1 MNPFAP
7 EMFPKTLHWK
17 YFRLLAVVSLGFL
30 MIPSSSSSAVGER
43 RIKGCVEVAVYVKK
57 MAIEGMTIDLRL
69 VSNIID
75 CIKELHRLY
84 RTNNWKEIHNMI
96 PNAVREVLHNA
107 QNIGGKALA
116 VATITQSL
124 FLMPLYS
131 LFKAV
136 DMFHQAMT
144 LGIEYKEYEE
154 ELERL
159 QVELELTIDQIHNEL
174 LPNWEHS
181 STTAL
186 QETSTEVLRKLDR
199 FYADLKQLARNIKS
213 DIDRSL
219 SNRDRAVVSA
229 LGSVFLLV
237 TSLGTG
243 NIPVAVFSGVAT
255 ITSLASNAALV
266 EAIHRLES
274 LQHEVETTCNEV
286 KEYRSRLVQIRN
298 EISRTPRAPTSDLT
312 VVVFLVTAFTLSLV
326 YLVLVVS
333 RETVVDRLPTGKTG
347 TGRRLQKGRIGTR
360 QRDKR
365 APRVRSAPAGIARF
379 RTRRV
384 LRIKNNQWHKIA
396 PNRETVQFLSIRNR
410 SRTTMTASSII
421 RLRQNS
427 MYLMVPM

>member
-1 MNPFAP
+1 MDPFAP
-7 EMFPKTLHWK
+7 EMFRKTLHWK

-43 RIKGCVEVAVYVKK
+43 RMKGCVEVAIYVKK

-84 RTNNWKEIHNMI
+84 RTNNWKEIHSMI
-96 PNAVREVLHNA
+96 PNAVRDVLHNA

-243 NIPVAVFSGVAT
+243 NVPGAVFSGVAI
-255 ITSLASNAALV
+255 ITSLVSNAALV

-286 KEYRSRLVQIRN
+286 KEYRSRLVH

-333 RETVVDRLPTGKTG
+333 RETAVDRLPTGKTG
-347 TGRRLQKGRIGTR
+347 TGRGLQKGRVGTR

-365 APRVRSAPAGIARF
+365 APRVRSVPTGIARF
-379 RTRRV
+379 RTPRV
-384 LRIKNNQWHKIA
+384 LRIKYNQWHKIA
-396 PNRETVQFLSIRNR
+396 PNRDTVQFLSIRNK
-410 SRTTMTASSII
+410 SRTTMTATRII
-421 RLRQNS
+421 LLRQNS

>member
-1 MNPFAP
+1 MNPFAL
-7 EMFPKTLHWK
+7 EMFRKTLHWK

-43 RIKGCVEVAVYVKK
+43 RIKGCVEVAIYVKK

-96 PNAVREVLHNA
+96 PNSVREVLHNA

-136 DMFHQAMT
+136 DMFHQAMM

-186 QETSTEVLRKLDR
+186 QKTSTEVLRKLDR

-243 NIPVAVFSGVAT
+243 NVPGAVFSGVAT
-255 ITSLASNAALV
+255 ITSLVSNAALV

-286 KEYRSRLVQIRN
+286 KEYRSRLVH

-347 TGRRLQKGRIGTR
+347 TGRRLQKGRVGTR

-379 RTRRV
+379 RTPRV
-384 LRIKNNQWHKIA
+384 PSMIKYNQWHKIA